1 MNEFNFKSYENGI
14 YSAPFDVV
22 GGSLSDEI
30 SLTKCSH
37 KVIYDMYDELMEKFP
52 EFITRTVLDEVSSRE
67 IRRYTFRCHESN
79 AHPFKV
85 CIISSIH
92 GYEQGSAFTAAQFFR
107 LMLTTNDELLSH
119 LKRNVVFDVIPV
131 ANPWGFDHNKRK
143 NENEVD
149 LNRNFAPYFN
159 GKNEKNSPEYA
170 GEYPESETETKS
182 IIRFLEENPDACLV
196 LDYHNIA
203 KGYPLFYVYGQRD
216 VNLAKAVFSPLTEKW
231 VKEYPDLPRNES
243 LGRTR
248 PNGHE
253 GMLADYVIEKGLW
266 VLTMETPWCMPVIGK
281 EQYDAPTIRCS
292 IDVLANTLLTVFP
305 PNK

>member
-1 MNEFNFKSYENGI
+1 MSNFESHESLI
-14 YSAPFDVV
+14 YSAPFDVA
-22 GGSLSDEI
+22 GGSLSDTI
-30 SLTKCSH
+30 PLTKCSH
-37 KVIYDMYDELMEKFP
+37 KVIYDMYDKLMEKFP
-52 EFITRTVLDEVSSRE
+52 EFITKTVLDEASSCE
-67 IRRYTFRCHESN
+67 IRRYTFRNPEQSN
-79 AHPFKV
+79 PPLKA
-85 CIISSIH
+85 CIIASIH
-92 GYEQGSAFTAAQFFR
+92 GYEQGAAFVTAQFFK
-107 LMLTTNDELLSH
+107 LMLTSNDKLLSH

-159 GKNEKNSPEYA
+159 GKNEKNSPEHA

-182 IIRFLEENPDACLV
+182 IIRFLEENSDTQLV

-203 KGYPLFYVYGQRD
+203 KGYPLFYVYSQRD
-216 VNLAKAVFSPLTEKW
+216 VELAKAVFAPLSKKW
-231 VKEYPDLPRNES
+231 AKEYPSLPQNES

-253 GMLADYVIEKGLW
+253 GMLADHVIEKGLW

-281 EQYDAPTIRCS
+281 EQYDLPTVRCS

-305 PNK
+305 QNE